1 MASEAQKFWISYL
14 TLKENVYQAVPRAYL
29 KTPNAPGQR
38 AFLRC
43 AASFF
48 LEIRQYSCEK
58 MSCATQKSL
67 AAGHI
72 MSFQIHP
79 RDTTRSAFFQ
89 LKELSA
95 ADGEYTA
102 RFDAF
107 YFADEDY
114 TTEYEKATPNQKAVR
129 DQAGIKDQLRP
140 PKFADAML
148 EILSKDDH
156 AAVLDVSETGTI
168 TFCLSGDPKY
178 PLTYTACRV
187 QQSNAE

>member
-1 MASEAQKFWISYL
+1 M
-14 TLKENVYQAVPRAYL
+14 
-29 KTPNAPGQR
+29 
-38 AFLRC
+38 
-43 AASFF
+43 
-48 LEIRQYSCEK
+48 
-58 MSCATQKSL
+58 
-67 AAGHI
+67 
-72 MSFQIHP
+72 
-79 RDTTRSAFFQ
+79 RSGFFQ
-89 LKELSA
+89 LKEPSA

-114 TTEYEKATPNQKAVR
+114 TTEYEKATLNQKAVR

-168 TFCLSGDPKY
+168 TFCLSGDPRY
-178 PLTYTACRV
+178 PLTCTACRV